1 MSSCPMIF
9 IYLRFDNLDMMIPVA
24 FKLKLKT
31 MNDQLT
37 IYLFMAKNNKD
48 IFGLK

>member
-1 MSSCPMIF
+1 MIF
-9 IYLRFDNLDMMIPVA
+9 IYLRFDNLDMMIPVV

-31 MNDQLT
+31 INDQLT
-37 IYLFMAKNNKD
+37 IYLIMAKNNKD